1 MKIRARQQLERLVSQ
16 LSDLESIK
24 NDLDSEEYEDA
35 KSETLDQLQEFEK
48 SLNKLDCGEVTL
60 EFTARAILTEAFR
73 TPDII
78 KLFMSKRSDGLR
90 QKLQE
95 ITRDNT
101 IGKLGWYFFLAK
113 RGCAS
118 SIQFTEIFK
127 QHALVVEVKPLIK
140 VMNIIED

>member
-1 MKIRARQQLERLVSQ
+1 MEENLKIRARQQLERLVSQ

-101 IGKLGWYFFLAK
+101 IGKLGWYFFLA
-113 RGCAS
+113 
-118 SIQFTEIFK
+118 
-127 QHALVVEVKPLIK
+127 
-140 VMNIIED
+140 

>member
-1 MKIRARQQLERLVSQ
+1 MEENLKIRARQQLERLVSQ

-101 IGKLGWYFFLAK
+101 IGKMGSADNTTLYTNVIVLPFCCILFD
-113 RGCAS
+113 
-118 SIQFTEIFK
+118 
-127 QHALVVEVKPLIK
+127 IK
-140 VMNIIED
+140 VFK

>member
-1 MKIRARQQLERLVSQ
+1 MEENLKLRARQQLERLVSQ

-101 IGKLGWYFFLAK
+101 IGKMGWVFFRLNLFICK
-113 RGCAS
+113 
-118 SIQFTEIFK
+118 K
-127 QHALVVEVKPLIK
+127 QYYQGI
-140 VMNIIED
+140 

>member
-1 MKIRARQQLERLVSQ
+1 MHPCVQVNQIALIFYHILLIVTTT
-16 LSDLESIK
+16 I
-24 NDLDSEEYEDA
+24 
-35 KSETLDQLQEFEK
+35 EFEN

-60 EFTARAILTEAFR
+60 EFTAKAILNEAFR

-101 IGKLGWYFFLAK
+101 IGKIGK
-113 RGCAS
+113 NRNNK
-118 SIQFTEIFK
+118 T
-127 QHALVVEVKPLIK
+127 
-140 VMNIIED
+140 MEDGR